1 MIDVNKITST
11 LAKLPDQQLQQYA
24 QMHKNDPYI
33 MALAMSESNRRKEL
47 RAASQRDQGAQEQ
60 PKVVDQVVAE
70 MAPQQLPEEM
80 GIGQLPVGE
89 MNFAG
94 GGIIAFADG
103 GDVERYSG
111 EFGSLTGLSPEFA
124 GITVAGEEPLPVTPD
139 LASMRRVAS
148 SPYVP
153 RSLNAEE
160 AELLKRFPKPP
171 SAPKAPP
178 KVVSEERALAAE
190 RPSAIGGPSGLDAL
204 QQKYFGNMQ
213 ERQEKISGMR
223 AGLVQ
228 GIKDLTAANLADVD
242 AEIAA
247 RGDVYKGREERLSKQ
262 EKELAGMGDR
272 YLGLSLLQAGAAM
285 MSTPGGLA
293 AALGKGVTVG
303 ADRYAAGLE
312 KINAAQAK
320 FAEARDRLDDLR
332 INRDDMNAKDR
343 RAALRESRAADLKGL
358 ELFLSGAEKDWGV
371 ERDVLGKLFTAAN
384 ADLQT
389 TRKIQ
394 AQRDSVKQD
403 TNEKMRSAVFNE
415 LQARY
420 PNDPAKV
427 AAEFNKTFS
436 KTEDLD
442 AYFRKQQL
450 DKLAEAKVKMASMG
464 GVGIAGQAEQL
475 AALERQ
481 LVGGGGNQVKVASRA
496 DIAATAKSS
505 GKTEQQ
511 VIDALKARG
520 YTIQ

>member
-33 MALAMSESNRRKEL
+33 MALAMSESNRRKEM
-47 RAASQRDQGAQEQ
+47 RASGQGAAQEQ
-60 PKVVDQVVAE
+60 PKVVDQMVAE
-70 MAPQQLPEEM
+70 MAPQQMPEEM
-80 GIGQLPVGE
+80 GIGQIPAGD

-94 GGIIAFADG
+94 GGIVAFADG

-111 EFGSLTGLSPEFA
+111 EFGSFVDGINPLTGTFYMPEA
-124 GITVAGEEPLPVTPD
+124 ESARPD
-139 LASMRRVAS
+139 PESMRRVAS
-148 SPYVP
+148 SPYTTPPTPPV
-153 RSLNAEE
+153 SAES
-160 AELLKRFPKPP
+160 AALLQRFPKPS

-178 KVVSEERALAAE
+178 PREERAPAAGNAS
-190 RPSAIGGPSGLDAL
+190 PAGGFASIDAL
-204 QQKYFGNMQ
+204 QQKYFGDLDAQQGKFQTM
-213 ERQEKISGMR
+213 RQ
-223 AGLVQ
+223 GLVQ
-228 GIKDLTAANLADVD
+228 GIKDLAANNLSDID
-242 AEIAA
+242 AEIAK

-262 EKELAGMGDR
+262 EKELAGMGNR

-293 AALGKGVTVG
+293 AALGRGAVVG

-358 ELFLSGAEKDWGV
+358 ELFLSGAEKDWGIKR
-371 ERDVLGKLFTAAN
+371 EILGKVFTAAD

-394 AQRDSVKQD
+394 AQKETAGKQD
-403 TNEKMRSAVFNE
+403 TSEKMKASVFAD
-415 LQARY
+415 LQRRF

-427 AAEFNKTFS
+427 AAEFNKAFA

-442 AYFRKQQL
+442 AYFKKQQL
-450 DKLAEAKVKMASMG
+450 DKLAEAKVKRASMG

-481 LVGGGGNQVKVASRA
+481 LIGGRNQVKVASRD
-496 DIAATAKSS
+496 DIAATARSS
-505 GKTEQQ
+505 GLTEQQ
-511 VIDALKARG
+511 VTEGLKARG